1 MSVNLNI
8 IMPNNFG
15 FEHNEL
21 FASHLLDKI
30 KSLNFQHS
38 LNYDGSIDN
47 SSYEFYLESN
57 PTHINESIITKSIEI
72 ETPTPYSFFVTE
84 KGISISTIYRY
95 SIIYENYKISW
106 FNDFRNDILKIA
118 DLFNANEWFYMAD
131 NLAKISFF
139 ETDLMENLSYK
150 QSKNNLLQTFGAPI
164 TDFKNLDYSKLN
176 YDITTDWFLDSSHK
190 IG

>member
-1 MSVNLNI
+1 MSVSLKI
-8 IMPNNFG
+8 VMPNNYG

-21 FASHLLDKI
+21 FASQLLDTI
-30 KSLNFQHS
+30 KNLNFQHS

-131 NLAKISFF
+131 NLSKISFF

-164 TDFKNLDYSKLN
+164 TVFKNLDYSKLN